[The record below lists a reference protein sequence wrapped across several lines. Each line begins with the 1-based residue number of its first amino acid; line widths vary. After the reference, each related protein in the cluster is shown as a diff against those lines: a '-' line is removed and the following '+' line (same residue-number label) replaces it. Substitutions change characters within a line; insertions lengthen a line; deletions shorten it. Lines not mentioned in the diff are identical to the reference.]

1 MKALDRSPQQA
12 AGQPNKKSKNQSQWR
27 VLIGKVRAT
36 ERGMAEVAKPSSVPP
51 SSHRIGSGPLKSGS
65 LVRKKTPSELRGEL
79 LKRASNVDL
88 TDESQSTLA
97 DPTKTTEVDNGFKKT
112 RLWKPPRYTDTRV
125 DEVFAAKKPRFKIA
139 SGKENA
145 KENPSLGQ
153 TSNLKNFSV
162 FSTLEAKGQQ
172 GNSCLENSVTSSEV
186 SKDSV
191 LQSCQTF
198 QKCSQGK
205 FRSVSELSS
214 AADNSCGTA
223 AIDLGKALRGLSALE
238 PSNANDTAADLAEGH
253 KDLTTVT
260 GNFLSEFLLPGKKV
274 PLDLSLKTSM
284 RIVSSSSV
292 NWSLMRGTMPQLTF
306 QHSYFTNQ
314 NMRGSEGFKVLQSW
328 MYPQSILPPSLISVL
343 SSSTSDGELEFLRKR
358 QVAWEESF
366 RDLYYMLRKNIC
378 GLFYVSTAQFVVMF
392 TGGDISGKSKC
403 SCNAYISQSTQGLR
417 SLLREHDLCF
427 SMPLCH
433 SKVEQVSTED
443 LVELSEI
450 EKQNLGQ
457 TRRLRSLSDVDNSPE
472 SLLVFSGNNNVHA
485 LYDFLLNYR
494 FLLTS
499 LSSVDVPVL
508 CSPVPFQ
515 NSALSSPDI
524 KCVETRRAEDIA
536 ASSNGSI
543 WKDVESAQGSSDSL
557 CTIEIKDALLPP
569 WIICGICALMASEGR
584 SFVASFVT
592 EPSSIGLNVALKS
605 TCEKSESKA
614 AGSESLQDQGSTFGI
629 PEVVVSSRLCSCS
642 LKGVRYSD
650 ESYTASLSPVQSY
663 INK

>member
-1 MKALDRSPQQA
+1 
-12 AGQPNKKSKNQSQWR
+12 
-27 VLIGKVRAT
+27 
-36 ERGMAEVAKPSSVPP
+36 MAKVAKPSSVPS
-51 SSHRIGSGPLKSGS
+51 SSHQLGSGPLKTGS
-65 LVRKKTPSELRGEL
+65 MARKKTPSELRGEL
-79 LKRASNVDL
+79 LKRASVVDF
-88 TDESQSTLA
+88 TDESQPPLA
-97 DPTKTTEVDNGFKKT
+97 DPTKTTEVDNGFKKSK
-112 RLWKPPRYTDTRV
+112 LWKPPRYTDTRV
-125 DEVFAAKKPRFKIA
+125 DEVFAAKKSRFKIA

-153 TSNLKNFSV
+153 TSNLKNLSV
-162 FSTLEAKGQQ
+162 FSTFEAKGHQ
-172 GNSCLENSVTSSEV
+172 GNTCLENSVTSSEV
-186 SKDSV
+186 SKASV

-198 QKCSQGK
+198 EKWSQGK
-205 FRSVSELSS
+205 FRSVAELSS
-214 AADNSCGTA
+214 AVDTSCGTA
-223 AIDLGKALRGLSALE
+223 TIDLGKALRGLAALE
-238 PSNANDTAADLAEGH
+238 PSNPNDTAADLSEGQ
-253 KDLTTVT
+253 DLTAVK
-260 GNFLSEFLLPGKKV
+260 GNFLSEFHLPGKKV
-274 PLDLSLKTSM
+274 LLDLTLKTSM

-292 NWSLMRGTMPQLTF
+292 N
-306 QHSYFTNQ
+306 
-314 NMRGSEGFKVLQSW
+314 
-328 MYPQSILPPSLISVL
+328 
-343 SSSTSDGELEFLRKR
+343 
-358 QVAWEESF
+358 
-366 RDLYYMLRKNIC
+366 C
-378 GLFYVSTAQFVVMF
+378 TAQFVVMF
-392 TGGDISGKSKC
+392 TGGDSSGKSKC
-403 SCNAYISQSTQGLR
+403 SCHAYISQSTQGLR

-457 TRRLRSLSDVDNSPE
+457 TRRLRSFSDVDNSPE
-472 SLLVFSGNNNVHA
+472 SLLAFSGNNNVHA

-536 ASSNGSI
+536 ASYNGSI
-543 WKDVESAQGSSDSL
+543 WKDGESAQGSSDSL

-584 SFVASFVT
+584 SFEASFVT

-605 TCEKSESKA
+605 TCEKPESKA
-614 AGSESLQDQGSTFGI
+614 AGSESLQDHGSTFGI
-629 PEVVVSSRLCSCS
+629 PEAVVTSGLCSCS

-650 ESYTASLSPVQSY
+650 ESYTASLSPV
-663 INK
+663 

>member
-1 MKALDRSPQQA
+1 
-12 AGQPNKKSKNQSQWR
+12 
-27 VLIGKVRAT
+27 
-36 ERGMAEVAKPSSVPP
+36 MAKVAKPSSVPS
-51 SSHRIGSGPLKSGS
+51 SSHQLGSGPLKTGS
-65 LVRKKTPSELRGEL
+65 MARKKTPSELRGEL
-79 LKRASNVDL
+79 LKRASVVDF
-88 TDESQSTLA
+88 TDESQPPLA
-97 DPTKTTEVDNGFKKT
+97 DPTKTTEVDNGFKKSK
-112 RLWKPPRYTDTRV
+112 LWKPPRYTDTRV
-125 DEVFAAKKPRFKIA
+125 DEVFAAKKSRFKIA

-153 TSNLKNFSV
+153 TSNLKNLSV
-162 FSTLEAKGQQ
+162 FSTFEAKGHQ
-172 GNSCLENSVTSSEV
+172 GNTCLENSVTSSEV
-186 SKDSV
+186 SKASV

-198 QKCSQGK
+198 EKWSQGK
-205 FRSVSELSS
+205 FRSVAELSS
-214 AADNSCGTA
+214 AVDTSCGTA
-223 AIDLGKALRGLSALE
+223 TIDLGKALRGLAALE
-238 PSNANDTAADLAEGH
+238 PSNPNDTAADLSEGQ
-253 KDLTTVT
+253 DLTAVK
-260 GNFLSEFLLPGKKV
+260 GNFLSEFHLPGKKV
-274 PLDLSLKTSM
+274 LLDLTLKTSM

-292 NWSLMRGTMPQLTF
+292 NWSLVCGTMPQLTS
-306 QHSYFTNQ
+306 QHSYFKSL
-314 NMRGSEGFKVLQSW
+314 NMRGSKGFKVLHSW

-343 SSSTSDGELEFLRKR
+343 SSSTSD
-358 QVAWEESF
+358 A
-366 RDLYYMLRKNIC
+366 
-378 GLFYVSTAQFVVMF
+378 VSTAQFVVMF
-392 TGGDISGKSKC
+392 TGGDSSGKSKC
-403 SCNAYISQSTQGLR
+403 SCHAYISQSTQGLR

-457 TRRLRSLSDVDNSPE
+457 TRRLRSFSDVDNSPE
-472 SLLVFSGNNNVHA
+472 SLLAFSGNNNVHA

-536 ASSNGSI
+536 ASYNGSI
-543 WKDVESAQGSSDSL
+543 WKDGESAQGSSDSL

-584 SFVASFVT
+584 SFEASFVT

-605 TCEKSESKA
+605 TCEKPESKA
-614 AGSESLQDQGSTFGI
+614 AGSESLQDHGSTFGI
-629 PEVVVSSRLCSCS
+629 PEAVVTSGLCSCS

-650 ESYTASLSPVQSY
+650 ESYTASLSPV
-663 INK
+663 

>member
-1 MKALDRSPQQA
+1 
-12 AGQPNKKSKNQSQWR
+12 
-27 VLIGKVRAT
+27 
-36 ERGMAEVAKPSSVPP
+36 MAKVAKPSSVPS
-51 SSHRIGSGPLKSGS
+51 SSHQLGSGPLKTGS
-65 LVRKKTPSELRGEL
+65 MARKKTPSELRGEL
-79 LKRASNVDL
+79 LKRASVVDF
-88 TDESQSTLA
+88 TDESQPPLA
-97 DPTKTTEVDNGFKKT
+97 DPTKTTEVDNGFKKSK
-112 RLWKPPRYTDTRV
+112 LWKPPRYTDTRV
-125 DEVFAAKKPRFKIA
+125 DEVFAAKKSRFKIA

-153 TSNLKNFSV
+153 TSNLKNLSV
-162 FSTLEAKGQQ
+162 FSTFEAKGHQ
-172 GNSCLENSVTSSEV
+172 GNTCLENSVTSSEV
-186 SKDSV
+186 SKASV

-198 QKCSQGK
+198 EKWSQGK
-205 FRSVSELSS
+205 FRSVAELSS
-214 AADNSCGTA
+214 AVDTSCGTA
-223 AIDLGKALRGLSALE
+223 TIDLGKALRGLAALE
-238 PSNANDTAADLAEGH
+238 PSNPNDTAADLSEGQ
-253 KDLTTVT
+253 DLTAVK
-260 GNFLSEFLLPGKKV
+260 GNFLSEFHLPGKKV
-274 PLDLSLKTSM
+274 LLDLTLKTSM

-292 NWSLMRGTMPQLTF
+292 NWSLVCGTMPQLTS
-306 QHSYFTNQ
+306 QHSYFKSL
-314 NMRGSEGFKVLQSW
+314 NMRGSKGFKVLHSW

-343 SSSTSDGELEFLRKR
+343 SSSTSDAELEFLRKR

-392 TGGDISGKSKC
+392 TGGDSSGKSKC
-403 SCNAYISQSTQGLR
+403 SCHAYISQSTQGLR

-457 TRRLRSLSDVDNSPE
+457 TRRLR
-472 SLLVFSGNNNVHA
+472 
-485 LYDFLLNYR
+485 

-536 ASSNGSI
+536 ASYNGSI
-543 WKDVESAQGSSDSL
+543 WKDGESAQGSSDSL

-584 SFVASFVT
+584 SFEASFVT

-605 TCEKSESKA
+605 TCEKPESKA
-614 AGSESLQDQGSTFGI
+614 AGSESLQDHGSTFGI
-629 PEVVVSSRLCSCS
+629 PEAVVTSGLCSCS

-650 ESYTASLSPVQSY
+650 ESYTASLSPV
-663 INK
+663 

>member
-1 MKALDRSPQQA
+1 
-12 AGQPNKKSKNQSQWR
+12 
-27 VLIGKVRAT
+27 
-36 ERGMAEVAKPSSVPP
+36 MAKVAKPSSVPS
-51 SSHRIGSGPLKSGS
+51 SSHQLGSGPLKTGS
-65 LVRKKTPSELRGEL
+65 MARKKTPSELRGEL
-79 LKRASNVDL
+79 LKRASVVDF
-88 TDESQSTLA
+88 TDESQPPLA
-97 DPTKTTEVDNGFKKT
+97 DPTKTTEVDNGFKKSK
-112 RLWKPPRYTDTRV
+112 LWKPPRYTDTRV
-125 DEVFAAKKPRFKIA
+125 DEVFAAKKSRFKIA

-153 TSNLKNFSV
+153 TSNLKNLSV
-162 FSTLEAKGQQ
+162 FSTFEAKGHQ
-172 GNSCLENSVTSSEV
+172 GNTCLENSVTSSEV
-186 SKDSV
+186 SKASV

-198 QKCSQGK
+198 EKWSQGK
-205 FRSVSELSS
+205 FRSVAELSS
-214 AADNSCGTA
+214 AVDTSCGTA
-223 AIDLGKALRGLSALE
+223 TIDLGKALRGLAALE
-238 PSNANDTAADLAEGH
+238 PSNPNDTAADLSEGQ
-253 KDLTTVT
+253 DLTAVK
-260 GNFLSEFLLPGKKV
+260 GNFLSEFHLPGKKV
-274 PLDLSLKTSM
+274 LLDLTLKTSM

-292 NWSLMRGTMPQLTF
+292 NWSLVCGTMPQLTS
-306 QHSYFTNQ
+306 QHSYFKSL
-314 NMRGSEGFKVLQSW
+314 NMRGSKGFKVLHSW

-343 SSSTSDGELEFLRKR
+343 SSSTSDAELEFLRKR

-392 TGGDISGKSKC
+392 TGGDSSGKSKC
-403 SCNAYISQSTQGLR
+403 SCHAYISQSTQGLR

-457 TRRLRSLSDVDNSPE
+457 TRRLRSFSDVDNSPE
-472 SLLVFSGNNNVHA
+472 SLLAFSGNNNVHA

-536 ASSNGSI
+536 ASYNGSI
-543 WKDVESAQGSSDSL
+543 WKDGESAQGSSDSL

-584 SFVASFVT
+584 SFEASCPNNWGYGQGSLSDLVEMQATCWSFVT

-605 TCEKSESKA
+605 TCEKPESKA
-614 AGSESLQDQGSTFGI
+614 AGSESLQDHGSTFGI
-629 PEVVVSSRLCSCS
+629 PEAVVTSGLCSCS

-650 ESYTASLSPVQSY
+650 ESYTASLSPV
-663 INK
+663 

>member
-1 MKALDRSPQQA
+1 
-12 AGQPNKKSKNQSQWR
+12 
-27 VLIGKVRAT
+27 
-36 ERGMAEVAKPSSVPP
+36 MAKVAKPSSVPS
-51 SSHRIGSGPLKSGS
+51 SSHQLGSGPLKTGS
-65 LVRKKTPSELRGEL
+65 MARKKTPSELRGEL

-97 DPTKTTEVDNGFKKT
+97 DPTKTTEVDNGFKKSK
-112 RLWKPPRYTDTRV
+112 LWKPPRYTDTRV
-125 DEVFAAKKPRFKIA
+125 DEVFAAKKSRFKIA

-153 TSNLKNFSV
+153 TSNLKNLSV
-162 FSTLEAKGQQ
+162 FSTFEAKRHQ
-172 GNSCLENSVTSSEV
+172 GNTCLKNSVTSSEV
-186 SKDSV
+186 SKASV

-198 QKCSQGK
+198 EKWSQGK
-205 FRSVSELSS
+205 FRSVAELSS
-214 AADNSCGTA
+214 AVDTSCGMAT
-223 AIDLGKALRGLSALE
+223 IDLGKALRGLAALE
-238 PSNANDTAADLAEGH
+238 PSNPNDTAADLSEGQ
-253 KDLTTVT
+253 DLTAVK
-260 GNFLSEFLLPGKKV
+260 GNFLSEFHLPGKKV
-274 PLDLSLKTSM
+274 LLDLTLKTSM

-292 NWSLMRGTMPQLTF
+292 NWSLVCGTMPQLTY
-306 QHSYFTNQ
+306 QHSYFKSL
-314 NMRGSEGFKVLQSW
+314 NMRGSKGFKVLHSW

-343 SSSTSDGELEFLRKR
+343 SSSTSD
-358 QVAWEESF
+358 A
-366 RDLYYMLRKNIC
+366 
-378 GLFYVSTAQFVVMF
+378 VSTAQFVVMF
-392 TGGDISGKSKC
+392 TGGDSSGKSKC
-403 SCNAYISQSTQGLR
+403 SCHAYISQSTQGLR

-457 TRRLRSLSDVDNSPE
+457 TRRLRSFSDVDNSPE
-472 SLLVFSGNNNVHA
+472 SLLAFSGNNNVHA

-536 ASSNGSI
+536 ASYNGSI
-543 WKDVESAQGSSDSL
+543 WKDGESAQGSSDSL

-584 SFVASFVT
+584 SFEASFVT

-605 TCEKSESKA
+605 TCEKPESKA
-614 AGSESLQDQGSTFGI
+614 AGSESLQDHGSTFGI
-629 PEVVVSSRLCSCS
+629 PEAVVTSRLCSCS

-650 ESYTASLSPVQSY
+650 ESYTASLSPV
-663 INK
+663 

>member
-1 MKALDRSPQQA
+1 
-12 AGQPNKKSKNQSQWR
+12 
-27 VLIGKVRAT
+27 
-36 ERGMAEVAKPSSVPP
+36 MAEVAKPSSVPP

-214 AADNSCGTA
+214 AADKSCGTA

-417 SLLREHDLCF
+417 SLLREH
-427 SMPLCH
+427 
-433 SKVEQVSTED
+433 
-443 LVELSEI
+443 
-450 EKQNLGQ
+450 